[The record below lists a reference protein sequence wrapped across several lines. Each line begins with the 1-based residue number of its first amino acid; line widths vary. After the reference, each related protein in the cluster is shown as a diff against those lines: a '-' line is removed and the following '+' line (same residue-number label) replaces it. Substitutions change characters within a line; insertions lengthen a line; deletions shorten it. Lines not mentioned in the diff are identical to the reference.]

1 MNLTTRTCI
10 ILHEF
15 SINMCWSRK
24 LIHPNNCLIIHLEL
38 QRRVSIKLTNKRD
51 KRLKKD
57 FKIRQRETSHY
68 ELPIPSL
75 AAIILTEKINNSC
88 GRNRL
93 AKETCLEVILTKQ
106 TLRMPPD
113 SFLLIIVGPHT
124 PDKQN

>member
-15 SINMCWSRK
+15 SINMCWSWK

-38 QRRVSIKLTNKRD
+38 QTRVSMKLTNKRD

-68 ELPIPSL
+68 ELLIPSL

-93 AKETCLEVILTKQ
+93 AKETCFEVMVTKQ
-106 TLRMPPD
+106 TLRMPLD

>member
-1 MNLTTRTCI
+1 M
-10 ILHEF
+10 
-15 SINMCWSRK
+15 
-24 LIHPNNCLIIHLEL
+24 
-38 QRRVSIKLTNKRD
+38 KLTNKRD

-57 FKIRQRETSHY
+57 FKICQKETSHY
-68 ELPIPSL
+68 ELLIPSL

>member
-1 MNLTTRTCI
+1 M
-10 ILHEF
+10 
-15 SINMCWSRK
+15 
-24 LIHPNNCLIIHLEL
+24 EL

-75 AAIILTEKINNSC
+75 AAIILTEKINNSF

-93 AKETCLEVILTKQ
+93 AKETIVILTKQ

>member
-15 SINMCWSRK
+15 SINMCWSWK

-68 ELPIPSL
+68 ELLIPSL

-93 AKETCLEVILTKQ
+93 AKETCFEVIVTKQ
-106 TLRMPPD
+106 TLRKPPD

>member
-15 SINMCWSRK
+15 SINMCWSWK

-38 QRRVSIKLTNKRD
+38 QRRVSMKLTNKRD
-51 KRLKKD
+51 KRLKKG

-68 ELPIPSL
+68 ELLIPSL

-93 AKETCLEVILTKQ
+93 AKETCFEVIVTKQ

>member
-15 SINMCWSRK
+15 SINMCWSWK
-24 LIHPNNCLIIHLEL
+24 LIHPNNYLIIHLEL
-38 QRRVSIKLTNKRD
+38 QRRVSMKLTNKRD

-57 FKIRQRETSHY
+57 FKIHQRETSHY
-68 ELPIPSL
+68 ELLIPSL

-93 AKETCLEVILTKQ
+93 AKETCFEVMVTKQ
-106 TLRMPPD
+106 TWRMPPD